1 MSDHDVKQTYINFDE
16 YIRQGE
22 PSQREAAYAWSTAIG
37 LQAVD
42 GLKTSEYLN
51 DLARRNIEGEI
62 TIDEVGKL
70 LDSYYESKTVRE
82 NGDIDKEEA
91 DKASKNIKKILSVKT
106 IDFSTKGYISVHRR
120 IFDGVMKHAGQLRE
134 YDISKR
140 EWVLE
145 GDTVDY
151 LNWEDLRRALDYD
164 IEQERNF
171 SYKGI
176 TNDQLVAHITK
187 FVSGLWQIHPFGEGN
202 TRTTAV
208 FTIQYLRLLG
218 FDVEND
224 LFAKH
229 SWYFRNA
236 LVRANYKSAKKG
248 VDFTPIYLER
258 FFRNL
263 LFGEQWV
270 LRNRYLH
277 INPLKEWSVQPN
289 LVVQDKFWTSSGQV
303 PSKHPTSTP
312 TSTPSS
318 TRTTFRTSTEQV
330 PEQACDLLHT
340 NNPLI
345 LDLVKKIGY
354 EEWSIAQIMKALDL
368 KHRPN
373 FLEYHLNP
381 AISEGFVRMLYPDK
395 PHHPRQ
401 RYLLTTKGV
410 LLYNNLL
417 TKITK

>member
-1 MSDHDVKQTYINFDE
+1 MSDHDAKQTYINFDE

-22 PSQREAAYAWSTAIG
+22 PAQREAAYAWSTAIG

-171 SYKGI
+171 SYNGI

-187 FVSGLWQIHPFGEGN
+187 FVSGLWQIHPFGDRKS
-202 TRTTAV
+202 TR
-208 FTIQYLRLLG
+208 L
-218 FDVEND
+218 NSSH
-224 LFAKH
+224 KH
-229 SWYFRNA
+229 RSRM
-236 LVRANYKSAKKG
+236 
-248 VDFTPIYLER
+248 
-258 FFRNL
+258 
-263 LFGEQWV
+263 
-270 LRNRYLH
+270 
-277 INPLKEWSVQPN
+277 
-289 LVVQDKFWTSSGQV
+289 
-303 PSKHPTSTP
+303 
-312 TSTPSS
+312 PSS
-318 TRTTFRTSTEQV
+318 
-330 PEQACDLLHT
+330 A
-340 NNPLI
+340 
-345 LDLVKKIGY
+345 
-354 EEWSIAQIMKALDL
+354 
-368 KHRPN
+368 
-373 FLEYHLNP
+373 
-381 AISEGFVRMLYPDK
+381 
-395 PHHPRQ
+395 
-401 RYLLTTKGV
+401 
-410 LLYNNLL
+410 
-417 TKITK
+417 